1 MRIYERRRVVKYG
14 VKQLIG
20 LNTKLA
26 VLSDLV
32 SGYGENSFSTGV
44 LLWGLTF

>member
-1 MRIYERRRVVKYG
+1 
-14 VKQLIG
+14 
-20 LNTKLA
+20 LNAKLA

-32 SGYGENSFSTGV
+32 SGYGEIVFSTGV